1 MEIVKQERERGEG
14 KKGGGEEETK
24 KHRETG
30 KRGAEETRLINE
42 VAPREI
48 TVAQRSFFL
57 PSFHRG
63 GLGGGGTE

>member
-1 MEIVKQERERGEG
+1 MEIVKQERERERG
-14 KKGGGEEETK
+14 KKGGGGDEETK
-24 KHRETG
+24 KHGETG
-30 KRGAEETRLINE
+30 KRGGEETRLINE

-63 GLGGGGTE
+63 GGGGTE

>member
-1 MEIVKQERERGEG
+1 MGG
-14 KKGGGEEETK
+14 KEETK
-24 KHRETG
+24 KHVETG

-42 VAPREI
+42 VAPGGI

-63 GLGGGGTE
+63 AGGGTE